1 MTQILTFNLPPGSSA
16 DDGKALESA
25 MRSIDVVKSAGVQQV
40 RGDLATIAVW
50 LSIAKPAADIAM
62 DVVRKM
68 VDVIRG
74 KGLSG
79 VVIELPNNGGTVR
92 VDSASAADLEK
103 LMKAIRATP
112 VG

>member
-1 MTQILTFNLPPGSSA
+1 
-16 DDGKALESA
+16 
-25 MRSIDVVKSAGVQQV
+25 
-40 RGDLATIAVW
+40 
-50 LSIAKPAADIAM
+50 
-62 DVVRKM
+62 M